1 MNRNFALSLCIACG
15 CCSGAAFADDITIDP
30 HPFVSTMTRAQVRED
45 LRLFQASGT
54 NPWADDYN
62 QLAGMQGTATRA
74 EAKADFLA
82 SRKMV
87 AAFSGED
94 SGSSYLAKMN
104 ARPRMPATRLALKR
118 SSQVAHEE

>member
-1 MNRNFALSLCIACG
+1 MNRNFTLSLCIACG

-45 LRLFQASGT
+45 LRQFQASGA

-62 QLAGMQGTATRA
+62 QLAAMSGTATRA
-74 EAKADFLA
+74 DAKADFLA

-94 SGSSYLAKMN
+94 SGSSYLAQMN
-104 ARPRMPATRLALKR
+104 ARPRVPATRLALQR
-118 SSQVAHEE
+118 SSKVAHEE

>member
-1 MNRNFALSLCIACG
+1 MNRNTALSLCIACG

-30 HPFVSTMTRAQVRED
+30 HPFVSTATRAQVKEE
-45 LRLFQASGT
+45 LRQFQASGA

-62 QLAGMQGTATRA
+62 QVAAMHGSATRA

-94 SGSSYLAKMN
+94 SGSSYMAQAQAKRR
-104 ARPRMPATRLALKR
+104 APATELVVAQP
-118 SSQVAHEE
+118 SQVAREE